1 MCDVMLDRGGIS
13 LRLGALSLMGVVRL
27 ATPTA

>member
-1 MCDVMLDRGGIS
+1 MCDVMFDRGGIS
-13 LRLGALSLMGVVRL
+13 LRLGTLALVAVVRL